1 MDLTNR
7 INASTAYIKSKLG
20 TLQPQVG
27 LILGSGLGAYADD
40 LEDSIAI
47 PYAEIPGF
55 LVSTVEGHK
64 GQLVAGRRAGV
75 TVLAMQG
82 RFHYYE
88 GYTQQEI
95 TLPIRVMKQLGID
108 SLIITNAAGGVNEA
122 FAEGALMV
130 INDHIN
136 FSGDNPLMGPNLG
149 EFGPR
154 FPAMTKVYDKDLRQR
169 VMAMAKAEGIT
180 LNEGV
185 YMMFSGPCYET
196 AAEVRFARIA
206 GADAVGMSTV
216 PEVIVAAHAD
226 MRVLGIS
233 CITNMGA
240 GMLDEHLSHGEV
252 EEVAR
257 RVRGTFVRVVDLA
270 LAVIAE
276 A

>member
-1 MDLTNR
+1 MSLLAR
-7 INASTAYIKSKLG
+7 IEESAAYIRSKLG
-20 TLQPQVG
+20 ALQPTVG

-40 LEDSIAI
+40 LEDQIII
-47 PYAEIPGF
+47 PYGEIPGF
-55 LVSTVEGHK
+55 FVSTVVGHK
-64 GQLVAGRRAGV
+64 GQLLAGRRGGL

-82 RFHYYE
+82 RSHYYE
-88 GYTQQEI
+88 GHTQAEI
-95 TLPIRVMKQLGID
+95 TLPVRVMKLLGID
-108 SLIITNAAGGVNEA
+108 TLIITNAAGGVNEA

-136 FSGDNPLMGPNLG
+136 FSGQNPLIGPNLND
-149 EFGPR
+149 FGPR
-154 FPAMTKVYDKDLRQR
+154 FPAMTKVYDKNLRNR
-169 VMAMAKAEGIT
+169 VLEKAKAEGIT

-240 GMLDEHLSHGEV
+240 GMLDQHLSHGEV
-252 EEVAR
+252 EEVAK
-257 RVRGTFVRVVDLA
+257 RVRGTFVRVLDLA
-270 LAVIAE
+270 LSIIKE
-276 A
+276 E